1 MANQIPTT
9 GNTPAPM
16 PNSGQPQTN
25 HLPTIQLDTIRQ
37 LDGLY
42 CLNDL
47 HRMAGG
53 REKHRPT
60 EFFRSEQGQSVLSEL
75 EREFK
80 GCKIPTPYLQR
91 IIGKGKEQGTYACE
105 EIACSYAM
113 WINPAFHIAVIRAF
127 LKLATITHRVN
138 IQTKKVKDM
147 KAHLSHCG
155 YDLNKHGKETLT
167 MMENDLNQL
176 LDQQQLQLA
185 LVEGV

>member
-1 MANQIPTT
+1 MPNSIT

-16 PNSGQPQTN
+16 HNNVQPQQIT
-25 HLPTIQLDTIRQ
+25 LSPIATIQLDNIRVM
-37 LDGLY
+37 DGLY

-47 HRMAGG
+47 HKASGG

-60 EFFRSEQGQSVLSEL
+60 EYFRSETGQSILAEL

-113 WINPAFHIAVIRAF
+113 WISASFHLKVIRAF
-127 LKLATITHRVN
+127 LRLSTYTQRVN
-138 IQTKKVKDM
+138 IQSKNINTLEHHVSGCGRD
-147 KAHLSHCG
+147 LSV
-155 YDLNKHGKETLT
+155 HGKQTLPR
-167 MMENDLNQL
+167 MRNELALL
-176 LDQQQLQLA
+176 LDEQQLKLE
-185 LVEGV
+185 LGE